1 MSQTRLSSALD
12 GGDSGWLKAK
22 HHLSVSRAGNPANK
36 PIGTCLTVSAEED
49 SEVILVVTA

>member
-12 GGDSGWLKAK
+12 GGDFGWLKAK
-22 HHLSVSRAGNPANK
+22 RHLSVSRAGNPANK